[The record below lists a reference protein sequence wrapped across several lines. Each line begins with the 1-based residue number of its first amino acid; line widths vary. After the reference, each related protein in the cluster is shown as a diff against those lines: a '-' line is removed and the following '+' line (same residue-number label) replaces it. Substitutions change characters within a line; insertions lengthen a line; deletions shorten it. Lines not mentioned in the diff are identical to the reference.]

1 MDATRTNQSRDF
13 LSFFLSCHFA
23 IDESTSGRLLQVHIV
38 FLVQTVETD
47 DEAKESEKEETTKQ
61 NIVYSFPA
69 ANVQIGAT
77 ETTKCHRRRRRRR
90 RLRLRRRG

>member
-1 MDATRTNQSRDF
+1 MRRAPTNREIFF

-47 DEAKESEKEETTKQ
+47 DEAKESTKQ
-61 NIVYSFPA
+61 NLVYSFPA

-77 ETTKCHRRRRRRR
+77 ETTKCHRRRRRR
-90 RLRLRRRG
+90 LRLRRRG